1 MVTMSVVNSKKKT
14 APTHNGFEWAGA
26 MARIRRGGVSA
37 RSGRRSLLL
46 GALTASYAN
55 SGRAGRRSAEPRS
68 TVTTERS

>member
-1 MVTMSVVNSKKKT
+1 MSVVNSKKKT
-14 APTHNGFEWAGA
+14 APTHNGYEWAGA

-55 SGRAGRRSAEPRS
+55 SGRTGRRSAEPRTATS
-68 TVTTERS
+68 ADRS

>member
-1 MVTMSVVNSKKKT
+1 MSVVNTKKKT
-14 APTHNGFEWAGA
+14 QPTHDGFEWAGA

-55 SGRAGRRSAEPRS
+55 TARNGRRSADSR
-68 TVTTERS
+68 VANAERS

>member
-1 MVTMSVVNSKKKT
+1 MSVVNSKKKT
-14 APTHNGFEWAGA
+14 APTHNGYEWAGA

-55 SGRAGRRSAEPRS
+55 SGRTGRRSVDSRTAASADRS
-68 TVTTERS
+68 

>member
-1 MVTMSVVNSKKKT
+1 MSVVNSKKKT

-55 SGRAGRRSAEPRS
+55 TGRTGRRSAEPRTAS
-68 TVTTERS
+68 SADRS

>member
-1 MVTMSVVNSKKKT
+1 MSVANSKKKT
-14 APTHNGFEWAGA
+14 ASTHNGFEWAGA

-55 SGRAGRRSAEPRS
+55 TGRTGRRSAEPRS
-68 TVTTERS
+68 STASTDRG